1 MDKAAVLMGG
11 YVALGAQSGL
21 ERSFI
26 GNTDRLKL
34 FARGTSYQVYQSKI
48 TTVQESGTPV
58 GVPVAVKMLAGSPS
72 YADPTFYAHKQ
83 EFRLKQL
90 QAVNREIRI
99 LSHPPLRTQENIL
112 NILQYGFNTDGRDMD
127 EDEEDEEWTKIQPF
141 LVLEFAGHGT
151 LKDFCQLPRSL
162 DQIKELAL
170 DIACGLSALHAC
182 GICHGDIKLE
192 NILVFSNPRRH
203 FQAKISDF
211 SHAIIGGQDAEYLGT
226 KCYRPPE
233 MLTLPGPLSHEQL
246 VKCDV
251 WAFGIAILELL
262 LDTTLGDLQIDN
274 MALLDSHL
282 DRLQKSDVFVAMAV
296 AVRSTWSATLRSSLA
311 FEPQNRSSI
320 NSICEILDKSSRAQ
334 HFIAA
339 PLNLLILTPLEVS

>member
-1 MDKAAVLMGG
+1 MLMGE
-11 YVALGAQSGL
+11 YVGLGAQSGL

-26 GNTDRLKL
+26 GNTERLKL
-34 FARGTSYQVYQSKI
+34 FARGTSYQVYQSKLK
-48 TTVQESGTPV
+48 TVQESGTPI

-72 YADPTFYAHKQ
+72 YADPTLYAHKQ

-112 NILQYGFNTDGRDMD
+112 HLLQYGYNTEGRDMD
-127 EDEEDEEWTKIQPF
+127 EDEEDKEWTKIQPF

-151 LKDFCQLPRSL
+151 LKDFRQLPGSL
-162 DQIKELAL
+162 NLIKDLAL

-192 NILVFSNPRRH
+192 NILVFSNPQRV
-203 FQAKISDF
+203 FQAKISDL
-211 SHAIIGGQDAEYLGT
+211 SHAIIDGQDAEYLGT

-233 MLTLPGPLSHEQL
+233 MLTLPGPLNHEQL
-246 VKCDV
+246 LKCDV

-262 LDTTLGDLQIDN
+262 LDTTLGDSQIAN
-274 MALLDSHL
+274 RTLLDSHL

-296 AVRSTWSATLRSSLA
+296 DVRSTWSAILRSSLA

-320 NSICEILDKSSRAQ
+320 NSICEILGNSSRAQ
-334 HFIAA
+334 LVITA
-339 PLNLLILTPLEVS
+339 PLNLSTLTPLEVS